1 MSNLSNQIVKIGHKL
16 HEINMNLPATGE
28 FIIDEAYQMI
38 QIKVKQGL
46 VTVYWDFIWLDGDWA
61 IAKARKIEHDL
72 AMMITAAR
80 ESAMTLGEV
89 A

>member
-16 HEINMNLPATGE
+16 HEINMSLPAKGE
-28 FIIDEAYQMI
+28 FVIDEAYQMI
-38 QIKVKQGL
+38 QVKVMEGL
-46 VTVYWDFIWLDGDWA
+46 VTVYWDFIWLDRDWA

-72 AMMITAAR
+72 AMMIQKAR
-80 ESAMTLGEV
+80 QSAMAVGEV

>member
-38 QIKVKQGL
+38 QVKVKQGL
-46 VTVYWDFIWLDGDWA
+46 VTVYWEFIFLNEGWA
-61 IAKARKIEHDL
+61 EADARKIEHDL
-72 AMMITAAR
+72 VMMIQKAR
-80 ESAMTLGEV
+80 QSAMAVGEV

>member
-28 FIIDEAYQMI
+28 FVIDEAYQMI

-80 ESAMTLGEV
+80 ESAMAVG
-89 A
+89 AAA

>member
-38 QIKVKQGL
+38 QVKVKQGL

-61 IAKARKIEHDL
+61 IAKARKVEHDL
-72 AMMITAAR
+72 AMMIQKAR
-80 ESAMTLGEV
+80 QSAMAVGEV

>member
-16 HEINMNLPATGE
+16 HEINMTLPAKGE
-28 FIIDEAYQMI
+28 FVIDEAYQMI

-72 AMMITAAR
+72 VMMIQKAR
-80 ESAMTLGEV
+80 QSAMAVGEV

>member
-38 QIKVKQGL
+38 QVKVKQGL

-80 ESAMTLGEV
+80 ESAMAVGEV

>member
-38 QIKVKQGL
+38 QLKVKQGL
-46 VTVYWDFIWLDGDWA
+46 VTVYWDFIWLDCDWA
-61 IAKARKIEHDL
+61 EADARKIEHDL
-72 AMMITAAR
+72 AMMIQKAR
-80 ESAMTLGEV
+80 QSAMAVGEV